1 LISGDPA
8 KPMNVLIADDD
19 PVSRRLLEVSLN
31 KTGYK
36 VDTTVD
42 GAEALARLEQG
53 DSPRLV
59 VLDWMMP
66 KMDGVEVCRAT
77 RKLAR
82 EPYVYIILLTA
93 RGRQE
98 EIIEGLEAGAD
109 DYITKPFDLAELKAR
124 LRAGKRIL
132 DLQEQLVSTREQL
145 RLQATHDSLTGILNR
160 PAIMDTLHKEL
171 VRSARKHTPLAVIM
185 ADIDHFKNINDTH
198 GHLAGDDVLREAT
211 RRMGGAIRVYD
222 SLGRYGGEE
231 FLIVAPGCSTQ
242 DARVQAERLRTC
254 ISEQPIVANGFRSR

>member
-1 LISGDPA
+1 
-8 KPMNVLIADDD
+8 M
-19 PVSRRLLEVSLN
+19 SLN
-31 KTGYK
+31 KTGYQ

-42 GAEALARLEQG
+42 AAEALARLEQSDG
-53 DSPRLV
+53 PRLV

-82 EPYVYIILLTA
+82 EPYVNIILLTGS
-93 RGRQE
+93 RRRQE

-145 RLQATHDSLTGILNR
+145 RLQATHDSLTGILKTGR
-160 PAIMDTLHKEL
+160 QSWTRFT
-171 VRSARKHTPLAVIM
+171 RSCSAGL
-185 ADIDHFKNINDTH
+185 NIRH
-198 GHLAGDDVLREAT
+198 WR
-211 RRMGGAIRVYD
+211 
-222 SLGRYGGEE
+222 
-231 FLIVAPGCSTQ
+231 
-242 DARVQAERLRTC
+242 
-254 ISEQPIVANGFRSR
+254 